1 MIDRDCGP
9 FLHMM
14 TDEEALER
22 KYVEGYQRK
31 PESPSVG
38 KLGEKMA
45 QEVWQEEPWDEP
57 S

>member
-1 MIDRDCGP
+1 MIDSENGTV
-9 FLHMM
+9 LHK
-14 TDEEALER
+14 TDEEALEQ
-22 KYVEGYQRK
+22 KHVEGYQRK

-45 QEVWQEEPWDEP
+45 REVWQEETWDEP

>member
-1 MIDRDCGP
+1 MIDRDRGP
-9 FLHMM
+9 FLHM

-45 QEVWQEEPWDEP
+45 QEVWQEETWDEP

>member
-1 MIDRDCGP
+1 MIDIDHGTVPRKI
-9 FLHMM
+9 
-14 TDEEALER
+14 DEEALER
-22 KYVEGYQRK
+22 KCVEGYQRK

-45 QEVWQEEPWDEP
+45 QEAWQEETWDEP